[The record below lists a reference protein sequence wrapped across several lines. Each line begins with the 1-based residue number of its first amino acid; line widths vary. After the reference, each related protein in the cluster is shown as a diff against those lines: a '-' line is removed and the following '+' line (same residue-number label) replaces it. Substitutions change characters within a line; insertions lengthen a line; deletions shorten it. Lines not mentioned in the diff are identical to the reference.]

1 MAKGILVGSHE
12 ISIRRCPWDPLNDE
26 IIKDLKLHDP
36 VVVDTSMTVYGWQGH
51 EFYPF
56 VEDGRQNG
64 YIRKDAVRLNT
75 GGGQNAGRRRTNR

>member
-1 MAKGILVGSHE
+1 MAKGVIIGSHE
-12 ISIRRCPWDPLNDE
+12 VSTRRCPWDPLNDE
-26 IIKDLKLHDP
+26 VLKDYEKGDTVL
-36 VVVDTSMTVYGWQGH
+36 VDDTQTVYDWQGH

-56 VEDGRQNG
+56 LDGGHQNG

>member
-26 IIKDLKLHDP
+26 VIKDLKLHDP
-36 VVVDTSMTVYGWQGH
+36 VVVDTSMTVYDRQGH

-56 VEDGRQNG
+56 IDGGHPNG
-64 YIRKDAVRLNT
+64 YVRKDAVHLSDAQQTRIH
-75 GGGQNAGRRRTNR
+75 RRGNNR